1 MCHEKY
7 RRYEA
12 RMERDRGRRLWDLFD
27 RETRDAPP
35 AEPVVERE
43 ADVELEREEV
53 LTGAPARSNDD
64 H

>member
-1 MCHEKY
+1 MCHGKY
-7 RRYEA
+7 RRYEE

-35 AEPVVERE
+35 AEPIVEHDLPDE
-43 ADVELEREEV
+43 PEREEV
-53 LTGAPARSNDD
+53 LSGAPRPANDG